1 MKGHVQPTTVALGL
15 GFWQAVMVRLVFSII
30 RVVYRMD
37 LESETFRS
45 KSWCFTFTKCGTKG
59 NLCLSSPIAKIGI
72 IVYSMGSL

>member
-1 MKGHVQPTTVALGL
+1 M